1 MTYRVSLGKTQA
13 NWWESSKSTGR
24 CDLDG
29 GFFFNIVAAD
39 TRRAH
44 LLIVPLTTQTDI
56 APVKYNLELT
66 GE

>member
-1 MTYRVSLGKTQA
+1 MTYRISLGKMQS

-29 GFFFNIVAAD
+29 GFLYIVAAD

-44 LLIVPLTTQTDI
+44 LLSVPLTTQTDI